1 MAIIF
6 SIIACYKP
14 MSIYIMFNIND
25 KAHSAV
31 AIDPNTPN
39 NVTQQPFDGLVLDEL
54 VFDLPRSALRILSI
68 L

>member
-1 MAIIF
+1 
-6 SIIACYKP
+6 
-14 MSIYIMFNIND
+14 MFNIND